1 MMLPVTSGVSRI
13 FRESTIRRPTPGHA
27 NTVSVRTLPPNTP
40 ASWVPMMVIIGINAF
55 LKAWDVITI
64 FSGIP
69 FALAV
74 LKYSCFNT
82 SSIEERVVLVSVAIS
97 PVPMVIA
104 GSTMD
109 DRV

>member
-1 MMLPVTSGVSRI
+1 M
-13 FRESTIRRPTPGHA
+13 
-27 NTVSVRTLPPNTP
+27 
-40 ASWVPMMVIIGINAF
+40 
-55 LKAWDVITI
+55 DVITI

-74 LKYSCFNT
+74 LKYSCFST
-82 SSIEERVVLVSVAIS
+82 SSIEERVVLVRVAMS

-104 GSTMD
+104 GSTME